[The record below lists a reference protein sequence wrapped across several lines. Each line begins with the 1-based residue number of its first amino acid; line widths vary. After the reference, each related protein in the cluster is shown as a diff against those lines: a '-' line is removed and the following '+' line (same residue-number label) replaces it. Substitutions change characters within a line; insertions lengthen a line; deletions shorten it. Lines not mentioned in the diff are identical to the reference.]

1 MDISINNLGN
11 HDIFAR
17 VKFAWLL
24 LSAPIGSRSLVLQ
37 ELADKDGRRQTD
49 NNAVTPSERN
59 NLPAKYE
66 NKRIPQRCFRWCDS
80 GGNGW

>member
-37 ELADKDGRRQTD
+37 ELADKDGRGQTD
-49 NNAVTPSERN
+49 NNNAVTPSERN
-59 NLPAKYE
+59 NSPGKIRKQLDPA
-66 NKRIPQRCFRWCDS
+66 QMFQMV
-80 GGNGW
+80 

>member
-1 MDISINNLGN
+1 MDILINNSEN
-11 HDIFAR
+11 HDIFET

-49 NNAVTPSERN
+49 NNNAVTPSERN
-59 NLPAKYE
+59 NSPGKIR
-66 NKRIPQRCFRWCDS
+66 KQT
-80 GGNGW
+80 